1 MNLLNL
7 YITLVLDTSYFEQL
21 EHIGGFCSMKRLKQ
35 IEESKN
41 LIAEAFLRLLQ
52 KESMEMITI
61 SQIATEATV
70 GRNTFYNHFQ
80 KKEDILLYLFDK
92 LFNKAKEAFK
102 HTINPSLKEFLLW
115 RFKLMK
121 SSPLLDVLS
130 REEDIRLILNKFRDS
145 HTNFFNIGLGNDEFK
160 KAFILG
166 GIDAIT
172 LKWID
177 SGMDEPPEVMVKKV
191 LSIIGS

>member
-1 MNLLNL
+1 
-7 YITLVLDTSYFEQL
+7 
-21 EHIGGFCSMKRLKQ
+21 MKRIKQ

-41 LIAEAFLRLLQ
+41 LIAGAFLKLLQ
-52 KESMEMITI
+52 RESMDIITI

-70 GRNTFYNHFQ
+70 GRNTFYSHFQ
-80 KKEDILLYLFDK
+80 NKEDILLYLFDK
-92 LFNKAKEAFK
+92 LFNKAQNAFK
-102 HTINPSLKEFLLW
+102 NKTDPTITDFLLW

-145 HTNFFNIGLGNDEFK
+145 HTNFFNIGLGNDEYK
-160 KAFILG
+160 KVFILG

-177 SGMDEPPEVMVKKV
+177 NGMEEPPEVMVNKV
-191 LSIIGS
+191 LSLIAI